1 MVKKTVKLVP
11 QERFDLIDA
20 RALQQGTLE
29 YIGNALGNLMGYS
42 NGLLSEL
49 TTRVDS
55 VNKTITFTE
64 QFAFFVTK
72 AASSVGFN
80 ADGTGYSGEVVIFDP
95 TDTIQQSAAI
105 SVDYTSAKNAKD
117 TYFSDNSVDAQG
129 NNADASS
136 RLLTVG
142 AHAPF
147 LWSRPIRVEGQLD
160 ARRKWSIAQQTE
172 VPVTMNTRT
181 ITAVEF
187 ALSASMPEVGDGSN
201 WAPIAK
207 VVQWTGDSPL
217 LLPISAFDQRQWSD
231 RANIDSLGDIDR
243 STLGTQAD
251 WFSNESP
258 NLSTWNIFEK
268 FSAANSPALSLV
280 YDMLL
285 NETGWTNVAAPGAN
299 KTIISRL
306 AQLDDYVEGGGTLG
320 SANIGIKRNGQAAA
334 WNKFTNEASNGL
346 VDQLAAIRTVIQ
358 NAVGSGILDH
368 GSENLAS
375 YPLLKPYE
383 SGSSSNLR
391 NVFSALSNAFES
403 HWSARPL
410 RSVNSLALENLC
422 LSSEVAKHDTEIST
436 LKTQVSSLINRVTT
450 LESYTDPFTSVPIT
464 DAQPLVP
471 AFSMVFHPSYSGSA
485 SGVREPFTVRSGP
498 ADSGATFEFF
508 ILANM
513 YSQIT
518 YARGGLRLNLPRS
531 LVVSMGSDLSKC
543 VIQATPVHNVNSS
556 PWLHPNSP
564 YSVGRTEQSYPHAVS
579 GNNFDSQAE
588 SLRKLGGKQVLNAF
602 ANFYQCTLN
611 VVIGAVKD
619 DLSVDIEI
627 HPVNTVP
634 DFVEN
639 GHDLRGYPAYGK
651 WSREVVGNDPSN
663 TETND
668 AHEGTFRDAGIQVRG
683 VSGQYE
689 AAVGNDGYTGTRGGT
704 AYGYLHGDTTNPD
717 IYRKDINSAAFA
729 KTNIFGATDDL
740 RGFCQ
745 TVTFLRP
752 DRYSYAATGGNEFNN
767 ASPVLTSA
775 HSLDPSTAGT
785 ASNAPIGAIGNG
797 VGNAN
802 AIPDHGDSHFG
813 SAAISTNGRF
823 MPGFS
828 LVIYKDTFTR
838 LGATEAE
845 SKTVLSPDNAGTWSV
860 NYNDASVPDTN
871 GVVQTS
877 GDTSTRGG
885 S

>member
-80 ADGTGYSGEVVIFDP
+80 TDGTGYSGEVVIFDP
-95 TDTIQQSAAI
+95 SDTIQQSAAI

-147 LWSRPIRVEGQLD
+147 LWARPIRVEGQLD
-160 ARRKWSIAQQTE
+160 ARRKWSVAQQTE

-181 ITAVEF
+181 ITAVAF

-207 VVQWTGDSPL
+207 VVQWTGDSPI

-231 RANIDSLGDIDR
+231 RANIDSLGDIDQ
-243 STLGTQAD
+243 STIGTQAD
-251 WFSNESP
+251 WFSHESP
-258 NLSTWNIFEK
+258 NLSTWNIFER
-268 FSAANSPALSLV
+268 FSAANSPAVSLV

-285 NETGWTNVAAPGAN
+285 NETGWTNVAAAAAN
-299 KTIISRL
+299 RTIISRL

-334 WNKFTNEASNGL
+334 WDKFTGEASNGL

-368 GSENLAS
+368 GSAALTA

-383 SGSSSNLR
+383 SGSSSHLR

-422 LSSEVAKHDTEIST
+422 LSSEATRHESMILT
-436 LKTQVSSLINRVTT
+436 LTGQVLALTNRVTA
-450 LESYTDPFTSVPIT
+450 LETSDDAFTSVPIT

-471 AFSMVFHPSYSGSA
+471 AFSMVFHPSYSTGS
-485 SGVREPFTVRSGP
+485 SVREPFKVHSGP

-513 YSQIT
+513 YSQVT
-518 YARGGLRLNLPRS
+518 YARGGLRINLPRS
-531 LVVSMGSDLSKC
+531 LVVSMGSDLSTC
-543 VIQATPVHNVNSS
+543 VIQATPVHHITSS
-556 PWLHPNSP
+556 PWLHPNGR
-564 YSVGRTEQSYPHAVS
+564 YSVGRVEQNYPHTS
-579 GNNFDSQAE
+579 GGQYHQQAE
-588 SLRKLGGKQVLNAF
+588 SLNKHISRQVLDAF

-611 VVIGAVKD
+611 VVIGEIKQ

-651 WSREVVGNDPSN
+651 WVRDVVGDDPN
-663 TETND
+663 NQGAND
-668 AHEGTFRDAGIQVRG
+668 AHEGTWRDAGIQVRRG
-683 VSGQYE
+683 FHFEVSAGS
-689 AAVGNDGYTGTRGGT
+689 DGYTGTQGGT
-704 AYGYLHGDTTNPD
+704 VYDFLHGDTTNPD
-717 IYRKDINSAAFA
+717 IYRKDINSTAFT

-752 DRYSYAATGGNEFNN
+752 DRFTYATVGNEFKN
-767 ASPVLTSA
+767 ASPDLTSA

-785 ASNAPIGAIGNG
+785 GSSGAAIAEIGNG
-797 VGNAN
+797 TGNGGV
-802 AIPDHGDSHFG
+802 IPDHGDATFG
-813 SAAISTNGRF
+813 ATAVGTNGRF

-845 SKTVLSPDNAGTWSV
+845 SKTVLSPANAGTWSV
-860 NYNDASVPDTN
+860 NYNDAGVPDTA